1 MYDNRMRFFVASL
14 LLLLPLCAQDKQDKG
29 GKRPPPPPP
38 SNLKVLKVTTG
49 PEVIQIMRTY
59 TAGLG
64 VKCDHCHVQGNFA
77 SDDNPKKEIARHMI
91 TMAANINTNFLD
103 GKVHVTCYTCHR
115 GEVEPKM
122 APEAKPAPPPGQ

>member
-29 GKRPPPPPP
+29 GKRPPPPP

-91 TMAANINTNFLD
+91 TMAANINTNFPD